1 MSVNDLP
8 SRRRSR
14 AGRIS
19 DRPIAAPPLA
29 SKMAPSPANQVYAP
43 PGWPVTSLPTNV
55 SLKDLPTTDPH
66 CTNDPCKAFMDG
78 FAESERIA
86 PLLSQLEY
94 ATWTVWFYSF
104 WIFAFAVIHL
114 CHIFRDHIP
123 PRKRE
128 SQRHC
133 SSWIHKLV
141 ALGPSITYRQLNG
154 RFGEAIGLRQTSFR
168 VLLLLAFS
176 TIFFAILPFPQNVYL
191 RSRFRFGS
199 PPLSVRGAFII
210 SFMPSGLTPYEN
222 YVLMLY
228 HHANALT
235 PLTVALAGK
244 VNVITYLTGI
254 CYSKLNI
261 FHRYCAYLLFCFSTI
276 HTVSFSLTMERR
288 KLTRLIGTSSDLPC
302 PRWRMVNAKSA
313 LQR

>member
-1 MSVNDLP
+1 MEERALKLVCRLSHEDGTRRSFKDLAARTVLQSRSMSVNDLP

-43 PGWPVTSLPTNV
+43 PGWPVTPLPTNV
-55 SLKDLPTTDPH
+55 SLEDLPTTDPH
-66 CTNDPCKAFMDG
+66 CTNDTCKAFMDG

-128 SQRHC
+128 SPRHC

-141 ALGPSITYRQLNG
+141 ALGRSITYRQLNG
-154 RFGEAIGLRQTSFR
+154 RFGEAIGPRQTSFR

-176 TIFFAILPFPQNVYL
+176 TIFSLSYL
-191 RSRFRFGS
+191 FHEMYTFGHDSDSDRRPYQYAAPSSSRSC
-199 PPLSVRGAFII
+199 LQ
-210 SFMPSGLTPYEN
+210 
-222 YVLMLY
+222 
-228 HHANALT
+228 AL
-235 PLTVALAGK
+235 
-244 VNVITYLTGI
+244 
-254 CYSKLNI
+254 
-261 FHRYCAYLLFCFSTI
+261 HRMRTTF
-276 HTVSFSLTMERR
+276 
-288 KLTRLIGTSSDLPC
+288 
-302 PRWRMVNAKSA
+302 
-313 LQR
+313 